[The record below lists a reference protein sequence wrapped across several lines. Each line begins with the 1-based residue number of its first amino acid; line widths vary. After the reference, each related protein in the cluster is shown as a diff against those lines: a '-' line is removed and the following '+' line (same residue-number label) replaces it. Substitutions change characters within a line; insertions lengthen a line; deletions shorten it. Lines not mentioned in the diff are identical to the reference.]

1 MRGSRWVRCRPILS
15 GEACR
20 FGEFGN
26 LNLWFPNSCSV
37 RRQQANFGGGLGERS
52 AGPTGHLLPR
62 ILSSG
67 HALFK
72 PLPQPAR
79 VGSADR
85 KFPENLREFA
95 DFGRFNLWRPI
106 VVARTDGSKC
116 VQAQPAG
123 SADRKFPENLREF
136 ADFGRFNLWRPI
148 VVARTGGSKWQSAQ
162 PTGSKWQSAQ
172 PTGSRWVQA
181 QRWTR
186 PEALP
191 DMSFLTS
198 SRVTRLKSPS
208 MVCLSAEAA
217 AAKLMAS
224 SSE

>member
-1 MRGSRWVRCRPILS
+1 MPTNTQRRSLQI
-15 GEACR
+15 
-20 FGEFGN
+20 GEFGN

-67 HALFK
+67 YALFK
-72 PLPQPAR
+72 TLTQPAR
-79 VGSADR
+79 V
-85 KFPENLREFA
+85 
-95 DFGRFNLWRPI
+95 
-106 VVARTDGSKC
+106 
-116 VQAQPAG
+116 G

-162 PTGSKWQSAQ
+162 PTGSRCVQAQ
-172 PTGSRWVQA
+172 PTGGRWVQA